1 MSADFKMG
9 SLTIDDRGEPRLS
22 RSYTLNFIGD
32 WGQANFHRIC
42 GWLTQEFC
50 NRAGPQSRVATWSIR
65 GGGSEALPLVH
76 EGEAQLAIA
85 TPAAF
90 MKKALTGEAMFQSPM
105 PHLRALAVLP
115 QNDKL
120 VLAIDPKFGI
130 STFEQLRASK
140 PALRIAA
147 STDDGTNFIG
157 YVTSRFLGA
166 HGVPKTELESWGGK
180 YVTFQRPDS
189 CLELVERGEVDAVVQ
204 EAIMTPWWSNVVE
217 TKKVQ
222 PLPAEQA
229 ALEKLEQE
237 LGLGV
242 NPLRKGFW
250 SNLEEDLPALDF
262 SDFIIVVRDDLPDE
276 VAYLL
281 TWCLVETRGRI
292 EAQYK
297 HIPPEKSPLNYPLDP
312 KKMAKASLPLHPGAK
327 QYYIKHGHL

>member
-1 MSADFKMG
+1 MS
-9 SLTIDDRGEPRLS
+9 SLTINDKGEPQLS

-50 NRAGPQSRVATWSIR
+50 NRAGPESRVATWSIR
-65 GGGSEALPLVH
+65 GGGIEALPLVH
-76 EGEAQLAIA
+76 EGEAQLAIT

-90 MKKALTGEAMFQSPM
+90 MKKALTGEAIFQSSM

-130 STFEQLRASK
+130 RSFEQLRASK
-140 PALRIAA
+140 LALRIAA

-157 YVTSRFLGA
+157 YVTSKFMEA
-166 HGVPKTELESWGGK
+166 HGISKAELESWGGK

-189 CLELVERGEVDAVVQ
+189 CLELVDRGEVDAVVQ
-204 EAIMTPWWSNVVE
+204 EAIMTPWWSKVVE
-217 TKKVQ
+217 TNKVQ
-222 PLPAEQA
+222 PLPAEPA
-229 ALEKLEQE
+229 ALGKLEQQ
-237 LGLGV
+237 LGLGM
-242 NPLRKGFW
+242 NPLLKGFW
-250 SNLEEDLPALDF
+250 SNLETDLPALDF
-262 SDFIIVVRDDLPDE
+262 SDFVIVVRDDLPDE

-281 TWCLVETRGRI
+281 TWCLVETRNRI

-312 KKMAKASLPLHPGAK
+312 KKMAKTSLPLHRGAE
-327 QYYIKHGHL
+327 QYYVKHGHL

>member
-1 MSADFKMG
+1 MSTELKMD
-9 SLTIDDRGEPRLS
+9 SLTFDRKGEPHLS

-65 GGGSEALPLVH
+65 GGGIEALPLVH
-76 EGEAQLAIA
+76 EGEAQMAIV
-85 TPAAF
+85 TPAAL
-90 MKKALTGEAMFQSPM
+90 MKKALTGEGIFPSPM
-105 PHLRALAVLP
+105 PNLRALAVLP

-130 STFEQLRASK
+130 KTFEQLRTSK

-157 YVTSRFLGA
+157 YVTTRFMEA
-166 HGVPKTELESWGGK
+166 HGIPKSELESWGGK
-180 YVTFQRPDS
+180 YVTFHRPDP
-189 CLELVERGEVDAVVQ
+189 CLELVDKGEVDAVIQ

-222 PLPAEQA
+222 PLPAEPA
-229 ALEKLEQE
+229 ALEQLEQQ

-242 NPLRKGFW
+242 NTLRKGFW
-250 SNLEEDLPALDF
+250 SNLEEDLPTLDF
-262 SDFIIVVRDDLPDE
+262 SDFVIVVRDDLPDE
-276 VAYLL
+276 IAYLL
-281 TWCLVETRGRI
+281 TWCLVETRKRI
-292 EAQYK
+292 EVQYE

-312 KKMAKASLPLHPGAK
+312 RKMAITSLPLHPGAK
-327 QYYIKHGHL
+327 EYYSRHGHL